1 MIWSIVFCGPLFL
14 VGALCFC
21 PDSRC
26 SAADTPN
33 SSLERIDAVVQEA
46 IARKQLPGAVILIVH
61 RGEVVYRKALGSRC
75 VEPVAAPMT
84 TDTLFD
90 LASLTK
96 PIATATSL
104 MILMERGKL
113 QISDTVAQHLAAFA
127 QHGKSAITVEQ
138 LLLHTS
144 GLVADNPETD
154 YREGKVKALA
164 RIHELAPVAEP
175 GTRFR
180 YSDVNYIVLGEL
192 VEHLAGMPL
201 DQFAQQNIFA
211 PLGMNETAFRPTG
224 NLAKRAAPTQQRNGH
239 WMIGEVHD
247 PRAYLLGGVAGHA
260 GLFST
265 ADDLAICTQM
275 LLGEGT
281 YKGKRILSG
290 ATARAMMA
298 PRPVPGGL
306 RAYGWDVQT
315 AFSSN
320 RGQLFPRGKSFGH
333 TGFTGTSIWIDP
345 TSATAVIFLS
355 NRVHPNGKGDVKR
368 LRGEVAT
375 LAAAA
380 CR

>member
-1 MIWSIVFCGPLFL
+1 MALGAALLLLGAAHFSSGVQDSI
-14 VGALCFC
+14 A
-21 PDSRC
+21 
-26 SAADTPN
+26 PN
-33 SSLERIDAVVQEA
+33 SSRERIDAVVQEA

-61 RGEVVYRKALGSRC
+61 RGEVVYRKALGSRS
-75 VEPVAAPMT
+75 VEPVATSMT
-84 TDTLFD
+84 ADTLFD

-104 MILMERGKL
+104 MILMERCKL
-113 QISDTVAQHLAAFA
+113 QISDAVAHYLPAFA
-127 QHGKSAITVEQ
+127 QNGKSAITVEQ

-144 GLVADNPETD
+144 GLAADNPETD
-154 YREGKVKALA
+154 YREGKAKALA
-164 RIHELAPVAEP
+164 RIHELAPVAQP
-175 GTRFR
+175 GSRFR

-201 DQFAQQNIFA
+201 DQFTQQNIFA
-211 PLGMNETAFRPTG
+211 PLGMKETAFRPVG
-224 NLAKRAAPTQQRNGH
+224 NLAKRAAPTQQREGR
-239 WMIGEVHD
+239 WMVGEVHD

-265 ADDLAICTQM
+265 ADDLAIYAQM
-275 LLGEGT
+275 LLGEGA
-281 YKGKRILSG
+281 YKGKRILSA
-290 ATARAMMA
+290 ATARAMMT

-320 RGQLFPRGKSFGH
+320 RGRLFPSGKGFGH

-345 TSATAVIFLS
+345 SSTTAVIFLS